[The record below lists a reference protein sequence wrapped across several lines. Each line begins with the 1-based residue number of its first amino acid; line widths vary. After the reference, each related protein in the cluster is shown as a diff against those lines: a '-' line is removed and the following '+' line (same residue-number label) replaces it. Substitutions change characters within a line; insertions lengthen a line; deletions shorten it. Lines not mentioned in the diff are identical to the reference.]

1 MKHMSNQT
9 IVQEEVVLF
18 VDYFSATQT
27 SEVPRLTAQILIKAG
42 KKVTILKKPA
52 VTNGE
57 LLETD
62 LDTWL
67 EHAKENISKLQAT
80 GINKVVIVNPHEY
93 VYFVREYPKYLGSLP
108 FEVVFVT
115 DYLWNLVE
123 SGEITFSES
132 VNIKASYH
140 DPCSLNKMCNINESP
155 RNIINNLP
163 GITFRNESAVSQWN
177 YCCGNG
183 TASFKKIHPDIAYKI
198 GQTRLRRAADLETDT
213 LILACPHCKDHLTEA
228 QVKSGI
234 NVTPTHLLELMA
246 KAMGINEQG
255 E

>member
-1 MKHMSNQT
+1 MTNQT
-9 IVQEEVVLF
+9 AVLEDVILF

-27 SEVPRLTAQILIKAG
+27 SEVPRLTAQILIHAG
-42 KKVTILKKPA
+42 KKVAILKKPA

-62 LDTWL
+62 LNTWI
-67 EHAKENISKLQAT
+67 EHAKENVSKLQAT
-80 GINKVVIVNPHEY
+80 GIKKVVVVNPHEY

-115 DYLWNLVE
+115 DYLWELVQ
-123 SGEITFSES
+123 SGEIKFLNT
-132 VNIKASYH
+132 VNINASYH

-155 RNIINNLP
+155 RNIIENIP
-163 GITFRNESAVSQWN
+163 GISFVNESAVTQWN

-198 GQTRLRRAADLETDT
+198 GQTRLRRAADLQTDT

-234 NVTPTHLLELMA
+234 DVAPVHLLELMA
-246 KAMGINEQG
+246 KAMGITEQG